1 MPKKDKKD
9 IFRSSV
15 KSSTLMRENLFNES
29 PKEREKRE

>member
-9 IFRSSV
+9 RSSV